1 MEIDKRNFY
10 EWMKSGQTRKNLMDA
25 CDVTI
30 WHSMNGKKSQ
40 RTTLNRVNWTILHGW
55 ICPRK
60 VVQIF
65 EDDNTEYYFLNLY
78 QTQLQITQIEN
89 AENNSSNPKIF
100 IYVNQE
106 LPFQL
111 HSIWQ
116 V

>member
-1 MEIDKRNFY
+1 M
-10 EWMKSGQTRKNLMDA
+10 
-25 CDVTI
+25 
-30 WHSMNGKKSQ
+30 
-40 RTTLNRVNWTILHGW
+40 
-55 ICPRK
+55 
-60 VVQIF
+60 VQIF